1 MIKRFQELE
10 LNNIMDKIGTLFYKA
25 SISIGIEDFA
35 KYFTISRISN
45 KFDDANP
52 KYLYGKS
59 SQDIF
64 DEVLSIVG
72 IDYTLENEIPK
83 KNKYYWIGSILA
95 YYHFH
100 SNKSYDEILYSI
112 NFETLLKSYNVYHEM
127 DIKQTYDFFQQNFF
141 NKTMLQVLRDRNNLT
156 QLELSKKS
164 NVNIRNIQLYEQRQ
178 NNINKANALTLFNL
192 SKVLNCK
199 VEDLLEFNY

>member
-10 LNNIMDKIGTLFYKA
+10 LNNVMDKIGSLFYKA
-25 SISIGIEDFA
+25 SISIGIEDFG
-35 KYFTISRISN
+35 KYFTISRISK

-59 SQDIF
+59 PQDIF
-64 DEVLSIVG
+64 DEVISIVG
-72 IDYTLENEIPK
+72 VDFTLKNEVSN
-83 KNKYYWIGSILA
+83 KNKYYWIGTVLA
-95 YYHFH
+95 YYHLY

-112 NFETLLKSYNVYHEM
+112 NFDTLLKSYNVYHEM
-127 DIKQTYDFFQQNFF
+127 DMKHTYDFIQKNFF

-164 NVNIRNIQLYEQRQ
+164 NLNIRNIQLYEQRQ
-178 NNINKANALTLFNL
+178 NNINKANALTLFKL

-199 VEDLLEFNY
+199 VEDLLEF